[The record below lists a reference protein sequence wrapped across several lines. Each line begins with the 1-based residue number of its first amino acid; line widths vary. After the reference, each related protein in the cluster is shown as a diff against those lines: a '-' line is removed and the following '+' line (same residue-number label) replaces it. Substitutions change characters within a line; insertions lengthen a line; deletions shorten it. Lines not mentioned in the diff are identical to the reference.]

1 MPRGAREGWQRARG
15 ACDEPFAY
23 NLNIHE
29 DKEND
34 SRPEGETRAI
44 EVPRRE
50 RVKRGPTTARTS
62 RRSWSLVKTPDLRLT
77 VKEYQGTFRNS

>member
-1 MPRGAREGWQRARG
+1 MPRGARAGWQRARG
-15 ACDEPFAY
+15 ACDEPLAY
-23 NLNIHE
+23 NLYIHE

-50 RVKRGPTTARTS
+50 RVKRGPTIGRT
-62 RRSWSLVKTPDLRLT
+62 RRSRSLVKSPDLRLT
-77 VKEYQGTFRNS
+77 IEEYQCAVTNS

>member
-15 ACDEPFAY
+15 ACDEPLAY

-34 SRPEGETRAI
+34 SRPEGETGAI

-50 RVKRGPTTARTS
+50 RVKRGPATARS
-62 RRSWSLVKTPDLRLT
+62 RRTRSLVKTPDLRLT
-77 VKEYQGTFRNS
+77 VKGYQDALKSS

>member
-1 MPRGAREGWQRARG
+1 MPRGARAGWQRARG
-15 ACDEPFAY
+15 ACDEPLAY

-29 DKEND
+29 NKEND

-50 RVKRGPTTARTS
+50 RVKRGSTTGRS
-62 RRSWSLVKTPDLRLT
+62 RRSRSLVITPDLRLT
-77 VKEYQGTFRNS
+77 VKEYQDAFRNS

>member
-1 MPRGAREGWQRARG
+1 MPRGARAGWQRARG
-15 ACDEPFAY
+15 ACDESLAY

-50 RVKRGPTTARTS
+50 RVKRGPTTCRTMRS
-62 RRSWSLVKTPDLRLT
+62 RGLVKTPDLRLT
-77 VKEYQGTFRNS
+77 VGRISRCT

>member
-1 MPRGAREGWQRARG
+1 MPRGARAGWQRARG
-15 ACDEPFAY
+15 ACDESLAY
-23 NLNIHE
+23 DFNIHE

-50 RVKRGPTTARTS
+50 RVKRGSSTGRF
-62 RRSWSLVKTPDLRLT
+62 RRSRSLVITPDLRLT
-77 VKEYQGTFRNS
+77 VKEYQDAFRNS